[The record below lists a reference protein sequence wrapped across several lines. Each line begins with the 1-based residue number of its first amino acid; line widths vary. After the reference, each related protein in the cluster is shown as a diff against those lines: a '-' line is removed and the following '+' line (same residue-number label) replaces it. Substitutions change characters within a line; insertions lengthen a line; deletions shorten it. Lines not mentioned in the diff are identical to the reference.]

1 MLQLDAI
8 YKAAH
13 VLKEVV
19 RRTDLI
25 YAPQINPESTVY
37 LKPENLQLTGSFKVR
52 GAYYKIS
59 QLSDE
64 EKARGVIACSAGN
77 HAQGVALAATKCG
90 IKSLICLP
98 EGAPISKVEATK
110 HYGAEVCLVPGVYD
124 DAYQKALQLRDEK
137 GYTFVHPFDDENVI
151 AGQGTIGLEL
161 LEEMPDVEV
170 VIVPIGGGAETSI
183 QLTNALEKLIDSG
196 IQLGERV
203 LGALI
208 IFIIGKFLV
217 NWLNRLFARILE
229 KRKVDPSIQSFLK
242 SMVNILLL
250 IMLIL
255 AVIGKLGIELT
266 GFAALLASAG
276 VAIGMALSGNLQ
288 NFAGGLII
296 LLFRPYKVGDFI
308 EASTGASGT
317 VKEIQIFHTILI
329 TADNKMI
336 YVPNGAM
343 SSGVITNYSKLDT
356 RRIEWNFGVDY
367 GEDYNKVE
375 KVLREIIAN
384 DKRILTSPAPFIE
397 LGELAASSVNIKIRV
412 WVNSSDYWNVFFSMN
427 QTVYTTFNKEG
438 INFPFPQLTVHQA

>member
-1 MLQLDAI
+1 ML
-8 YKAAH
+8 
-13 VLKEVV
+13 
-19 RRTDLI
+19 
-25 YAPQINPESTVY
+25 
-37 LKPENLQLTGSFKVR
+37 
-52 GAYYKIS
+52 
-59 QLSDE
+59 
-64 EKARGVIACSAGN
+64 
-77 HAQGVALAATKCG
+77 LA
-90 IKSLICLP
+90 S
-98 EGAPISKVEATK
+98 
-110 HYGAEVCLVPGVYD
+110 
-124 DAYQKALQLRDEK
+124 
-137 GYTFVHPFDDENVI
+137 
-151 AGQGTIGLEL
+151 
-161 LEEMPDVEV
+161 
-170 VIVPIGGGAETSI
+170 ETSI

-242 SMVNILLL
+242 SMVS
-250 IMLIL
+250 
-255 AVIGKLGIELT
+255 IELT

>member
-1 MLQLDAI
+1 ML
-8 YKAAH
+8 
-13 VLKEVV
+13 
-19 RRTDLI
+19 
-25 YAPQINPESTVY
+25 
-37 LKPENLQLTGSFKVR
+37 
-52 GAYYKIS
+52 
-59 QLSDE
+59 
-64 EKARGVIACSAGN
+64 
-77 HAQGVALAATKCG
+77 LA
-90 IKSLICLP
+90 S
-98 EGAPISKVEATK
+98 
-110 HYGAEVCLVPGVYD
+110 
-124 DAYQKALQLRDEK
+124 
-137 GYTFVHPFDDENVI
+137 
-151 AGQGTIGLEL
+151 
-161 LEEMPDVEV
+161 
-170 VIVPIGGGAETSI
+170 ETSI

-208 IFIIGKFLV
+208 IFIIGKFLI

-296 LLFRPYKVGDFI
+296 LLFRTYKVGDFI

-375 KVLREIIAN
+375 KVLREII
-384 DKRILTSPAPFIE
+384 
-397 LGELAASSVNIKIRV
+397 
-412 WVNSSDYWNVFFSMN
+412 NVFLPVRPLLLN
-427 QTVYTTFNKEG
+427 
-438 INFPFPQLTVHQA
+438 

>member
-1 MLQLDAI
+1 MYINRFDILSAQSSI
-8 YKAAH
+8 Y
-13 VLKEVV
+13 VSFC
-19 RRTDLI
+19 
-25 YAPQINPESTVY
+25 APY
-37 LKPENLQLTGSFKVR
+37 
-52 GAYYKIS
+52 
-59 QLSDE
+59 
-64 EKARGVIACSAGN
+64 
-77 HAQGVALAATKCG
+77 
-90 IKSLICLP
+90 
-98 EGAPISKVEATK
+98 
-110 HYGAEVCLVPGVYD
+110 
-124 DAYQKALQLRDEK
+124 
-137 GYTFVHPFDDENVI
+137 
-151 AGQGTIGLEL
+151 
-161 LEEMPDVEV
+161 
-170 VIVPIGGGAETSI
+170 
-183 QLTNALEKLIDSG
+183 
-196 IQLGERV
+196 
-203 LGALI
+203 
-208 IFIIGKFLV
+208 
-217 NWLNRLFARILE
+217 
-229 KRKVDPSIQSFLK
+229 
-242 SMVNILLL
+242 
-250 IMLIL
+250 
-255 AVIGKLGIELT
+255 
-266 GFAALLASAG
+266 
-276 VAIGMALSGNLQ
+276 IGMALSGNLQ